1 MPTKTELVA
10 QNTNLQAQLETAQ
23 VDHRRATRRA
33 NTATG
38 AAVAAAL
45 LAIFEGG
52 VLLDGAVKPVAIVSS
67 QDGGIPSNQPSGSF
81 DIGTPSPAASTAGI
95 ESQAPASQAPV
106 ESQAPISPDNLANNN
121 EMGSDGVKIP
131 VLSNIKQLQA
141 FEPGNAPQGRW
152 FNPIYDP
159 FEADAAHE
167 WRGIGP
173 WYPVAVKNVDAD
185 AAKFLTHGTVGEM
198 IVQANRGGRV
208 EVAFWQI
215 DAYQS
220 DGAWGHDASGR
231 IVHNPDWA
239 MQYTFKNAPQ
249 GTEFHIVNADTGEAL
264 TWPDG
269 TPVIYLPSKY
279 GDFSFEV
286 PKTNG
291 KDVRVG
297 IAFNMP
303 AAISGEQPLEI
314 KIERGPNDHPNLTG
328 ENPLPEGVINPMVP
342 GAGK

>member
-1 MPTKTELVA
+1 MS
-10 QNTNLQAQLETAQ
+10 TNKEK
-23 VDHRRATRRA
+23 VKYI
-33 NTATG
+33 G
-38 AAVAAAL
+38 GGAAAL
-45 LAIFEGG
+45 AVGFFAARGLIDMATG
-52 VLLDGAVKPVAIVSS
+52 V
-67 QDGGIPSNQPSGSF
+67 F
-81 DIGTPSPAASTAGI
+81 SPAAADGPARTPDATQKLDGGMP
-95 ESQAPASQAPV
+95 SQAPSFSPEGSGVIVSFPPASQAPV
-106 ESQAPISPDNLANNN
+106 ESQAPVSSETTNNN
-121 EMGSDGVKIP
+121 IEMGTEGVKIP

-141 FEPGNAPQGRW
+141 FEPGSAPQGRW

-173 WYPVAVKNVDAD
+173 WYPVAVNNIDAD

-198 IVQANRGGRV
+198 IVQANKGGRV

-239 MQYTFKNAPQ
+239 MQYTFKNVPQ
-249 GTEFHIVNADTGEAL
+249 GTLFHIIDTDTGNAL
-264 TWPDG
+264 AWPDG
-269 TPVIYLPSKY
+269 TPVAYLPSKY

-286 PKTNG
+286 PKTDGN
-291 KDVRVG
+291 DVRVG
-297 IAFNMP
+297 IVFDMP
-303 AAISGEQPLEI
+303 AAIQGEQPLEI
-314 KIERGPNDHPNLTG
+314 KIERGPNDHPELKG
-328 ENPLPEGVINPMVP
+328 ENPLPKGVIKPMVP